1 VYTKS
6 NALRKLSHP
15 QPPHFSEVHL
25 SKQVISTAQA
35 PAAIGPYS
43 QAIRSGN
50 LVFVSGQIPIDPET
64 GQVVEG
70 DAAVQTGR
78 VLQNLS
84 AILQAAGSSLRQ
96 VLKTTVYLKDLTD
109 FAPMNDVYAR
119 FFADAPP
126 ARATVEVARLPRNVL
141 VEIDLIAEVREP
153 S

>member
-1 VYTKS
+1 
-6 NALRKLSHP
+6 
-15 QPPHFSEVHL
+15 L

-84 AILQAAGSSLRQ
+84 AILQAAGSSLNR

-119 FFADAPP
+119 FFAEAPP

-141 VEIDLIAEVREP
+141 VEIDLIAEVRE
-153 S
+153 SS